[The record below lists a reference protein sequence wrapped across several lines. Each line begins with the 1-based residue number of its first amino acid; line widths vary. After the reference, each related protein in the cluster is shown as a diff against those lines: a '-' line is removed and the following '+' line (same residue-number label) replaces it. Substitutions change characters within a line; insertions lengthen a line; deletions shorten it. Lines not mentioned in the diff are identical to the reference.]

1 MFVRFWSG
9 LRQLPDSYTAVD
21 ERNVLTLGVLLG
33 RLVEI
38 ALALLMRPRKRNKS
52 SASCRKK

>member
-9 LRQLPDSYTAVD
+9 LRQLPDSCTAVD
-21 ERNVLTLGVLLG
+21 ERNVLTLRVLLG

-52 SASCRKK
+52 SASWRK